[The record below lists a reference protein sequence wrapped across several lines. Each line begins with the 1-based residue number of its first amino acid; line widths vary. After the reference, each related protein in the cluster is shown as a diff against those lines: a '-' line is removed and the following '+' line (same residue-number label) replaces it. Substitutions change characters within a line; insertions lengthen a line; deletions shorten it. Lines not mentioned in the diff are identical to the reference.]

1 MSQSRKDILEL
12 LKEGKITSEQA
23 EMLLDA
29 LNDDPQP
36 SKDGVVLSK
45 KTKRKMLYVLVK
57 SKDGDDV
64 KIQVPI
70 EFAKFMKFAK
80 LDPKLQEQNIDFE
93 EIIKLIED
101 GLEGDLVNITSA
113 DGDIVKILVQ

>member
-1 MSQSRKDILEL
+1 MNQSRKDILDL
-12 LKEGKITSEQA
+12 FKEGKITAEEA

-29 LNDDPQP
+29 LGTEEKKIQDTMVIP
-36 SKDGVVLSK
+36 K
-45 KTKRKMLYVLVK
+45 KTGRKMLYILVK

-80 LDPKLQEQNIDFE
+80 LDPKLQQQNIDFDE
-93 EIIKLIED
+93 LIKLVED
-101 GLEGDLVNITSA
+101 GMEGDLVNITSA
-113 DGDIVKILVQ
+113 DGDIVRIVVQ

>member
-12 LKEGKITSEQA
+12 LKEGKISPEQA

-29 LNDDPQP
+29 LDNDKQT
-36 SKDGVVLSK
+36 SKEAEVLRK
-45 KTKRKMLYVLVK
+45 KTTRKMLFVLIK

-93 EIIKLIED
+93 EIIKLVED

-113 DGDIVKILVQ
+113 DGDIVRIVVQ

>member
-12 LKEGKITSEQA
+12 LKEGKITPEQA

-36 SKDGVVLSK
+36 SKDGVVLPK
-45 KTKRKMLYVLVK
+45 KTKRKMLNVLVK

-70 EFAKFMKFAK
+70 EFAKFMKFAN
-80 LDPKLQEQNIDFE
+80 PKLQEQNIDFE
-93 EIIKLIED
+93 EIIKLVED
-101 GLEGDLVNITSA
+101 GLEGELVNITSA
-113 DGDIVKILVQ
+113 DGDIVKIVVQ

>member
-36 SKDGVVLSK
+36 SKDGVVLPK

>member
-1 MSQSRKDILEL
+1 MSQSRKDILDL
-12 LKEGKITSEQA
+12 LKEGKITAEEA

-29 LNDDPQP
+29 LSSERPKTQDA
-36 SKDGVVLSK
+36 VVFPK
-45 KTKRKMLYVLVK
+45 KTGRKMLYVLIK

-93 EIIKLIED
+93 ELIKLVED
-101 GLEGDLVNITSA
+101 GMEGDLVNISTA
-113 DGDIVKILVQ
+113 DGDIVRIVVQ

>member
-29 LNDDPQP
+29 LNEDHQ
-36 SKDGVVLSK
+36 STKDGVVLPK
-45 KTKRKMLYVLVK
+45 KTTRKMLYVLIK

-113 DGDIVKILVQ
+113 DGDIVRIVVQ

>member
-1 MSQSRKDILEL
+1 MNQSRKDVLDL
-12 LKEGKITSEQA
+12 LKEGKITAEEA

-29 LNDDPQP
+29 LSSERPKAQDA
-36 SKDGVVLSK
+36 VVFPK
-45 KTKRKMLYVLVK
+45 KTGRKMLFVLIK
-57 SKDGDDV
+57 SKKGDV

-93 EIIKLIED
+93 ELIKLVED
-101 GLEGDLVNITSA
+101 GIEGELVNMSTA
-113 DGDIVKILVQ
+113 DGDIVRIVVQ

>member
-12 LKEGKITSEQA
+12 LKEGKITPEQA

-29 LNDDPQP
+29 LGNENKKTEDAVIIP
-36 SKDGVVLSK
+36 K

-93 EIIKLIED
+93 EIIKLVED

-113 DGDIVKILVQ
+113 DGDIVKIVVQ

>member
-1 MSQSRKDILEL
+1 MSQSRKDILDL
-12 LKEGKITSEQA
+12 LKEGKITAEEA

-29 LNDDPQP
+29 LGDENNKTED
-36 SKDGVVLSK
+36 VVIIPK
-45 KTKRKMLYVLVK
+45 KTGRKMLYVFVK

-93 EIIKLIED
+93 ELIKLVED
-101 GLEGDLVNITSA
+101 GMEGDLVNITTA
-113 DGDIVKILVQ
+113 DGDIVRIVVQ

>member
-29 LNDDPQP
+29 LNEDQQSP
-36 SKDGVVLSK
+36 KDGIVLPK
-45 KTKRKMLYVLVK
+45 KTKRKMLYVLIK

-64 KIQVPI
+64 KVQVPI

-80 LDPKLQEQNIDFE
+80 LDPKLQDQNIDFD
-93 EIIKLIED
+93 EIIKLVED
-101 GLEGDLVNITSA
+101 GLEGELVNITSA
-113 DGDIVKILVQ
+113 DGDVVKIVVQ

>member
-29 LNDDPQP
+29 LNEDQQSP
-36 SKDGVVLSK
+36 KDGVVLPK
-45 KTKRKMLYVLVK
+45 KTIRKMLYVLIK

-80 LDPKLQEQNIDFE
+80 LDPKLQDQNIDFD
-93 EIIKLIED
+93 EIIKLVED
-101 GLEGDLVNITSA
+101 GLEGELVNITSA
-113 DGDIVKILVQ
+113 DGDVVKIVVQ

>member
-12 LKEGKITSEQA
+12 LKEGKITPEQA

-29 LNDDPQP
+29 LNDAPHP
-36 SKDGVVLSK
+36 SKDGVVLPK

-93 EIIKLIED
+93 EIIKLVEE

-113 DGDIVKILVQ
+113 DGDIVKIVVQ

>member
-29 LNDDPQP
+29 LNEDQQSP
-36 SKDGVVLSK
+36 KDGVVLPK
-45 KTKRKMLYVLVK
+45 KTIRKMLYVLIK

-93 EIIKLIED
+93 EIIKLVED

-113 DGDIVKILVQ
+113 DGDIVRIVVQ

>member
-45 KTKRKMLYVLVK
+45 KTKRKMLYVHVN

>member
-1 MSQSRKDILEL
+1 MSQSRKDILDL
-12 LKEGKITSEQA
+12 LKEGKITAEEA

-29 LNDDPQP
+29 LSSERPASQDA
-36 SKDGVVLSK
+36 VVLPK
-45 KTKRKMLYVLVK
+45 KTGRKMLFVLIK

-93 EIIKLIED
+93 ELIKLVED
-101 GLEGDLVNITSA
+101 GMEGDLVNISTA
-113 DGDIVKILVQ
+113 DGDIVRIVVQ

>member
-12 LKEGKITSEQA
+12 LKEGKITAEEA

-29 LNDDPQP
+29 LSSEEPKTHDAVPLP
-36 SKDGVVLSK
+36 K
-45 KTKRKMLYVLVK
+45 KTGRKMLYVLIK

-93 EIIKLIED
+93 DLFKLVDD
-101 GLEGDLVNITSA
+101 GMEGDLVNISTA
-113 DGDIVKILVQ
+113 DGDIVRIVVQ

>member
-12 LKEGKITSEQA
+12 LKEGKITAEEA

-29 LNDDPQP
+29 LNSGETQQAEP
-36 SKDGVVLSK
+36 VVIPK
-45 KTKRKMLYVLVK
+45 KTGRKMLYVLIK

-70 EFAKFMKFAK
+70 EFAKFMKIAK

-93 EIIKLIED
+93 ALIELIEN
-101 GLEGDLVNITSA
+101 GMEGDLVNITSA
-113 DGDIVKILVQ
+113 DGDIIRIVVQ

>member
-12 LKEGKITSEQA
+12 LKEGKITPEQA

-36 SKDGVVLSK
+36 KKDGIVLPT
-45 KTKRKMLYVLVK
+45 KTKRKMLYVLIK

-64 KIQVPI
+64 KVQVPI

-80 LDPKLQEQNIDFE
+80 LDPKLQDQNIDFD
-93 EIIKLIED
+93 EIIKLVED
-101 GLEGDLVNITSA
+101 GLEGELVNITSA
-113 DGDIVKILVQ
+113 DGDVVKIVVQ

>member
-12 LKEGKITSEQA
+12 LKEGKITAEEA

-29 LNDDPQP
+29 LNSGETPQAEP
-36 SKDGVVLSK
+36 VVIPK
-45 KTKRKMLYVLVK
+45 KTGRKMLYVLIK

-70 EFAKFMKFAK
+70 EFAKFMKIAK

-93 EIIKLIED
+93 ALIELIEN
-101 GLEGDLVNITSA
+101 GMEGDLVNIKSA
-113 DGDIVKILVQ
+113 DGDIIRIVVQ